1 MGSRGES
8 HLGAGSGERQP
19 LAGRL
24 PRTTNSSGRS
34 KSEPAQAR
42 EARDRRGHPVPLRGP
57 SVPAHETPA
66 SRRPLGGPGLLG
78 LLRGCRS
85 LPLGKQNLK
94 SEVMENFIRIEA
106 AAEPALLQ
114 PSPPCY
120 GSFSCRTRPRR
131 GLGSEVLLGRGHVF
145 LAVCGEG
152 SKPGPSPSPAYRNFA
167 AVIPDLCCS
176 KCASFPPRSGL
187 AGSRRLRLSPG
198 PRCGGCRGAGT
209 EGEGQRGDE
218 GTGHDC
224 RSSGSQRGGGRRGNN
239 DSGEEAGSTA
249 GKQEKLVV

>member
-1 MGSRGES
+1 M
-8 HLGAGSGERQP
+8 
-19 LAGRL
+19 
-24 PRTTNSSGRS
+24 
-34 KSEPAQAR
+34 
-42 EARDRRGHPVPLRGP
+42 PLRGP

-66 SRRPLGGPGLLG
+66 SRRPPCGPGLLG

-131 GLGSEVLLGRGHVF
+131 GLGSEAPLGRGHVF

-152 SKPGPSPSPAYRNFA
+152 SKPGPSPSPAYGNFA

-176 KCASFPPRSGL
+176 KCASFPQGR
-187 AGSRRLRLSPG
+187 GSRGLGACGSLPAPAAVDAEEPG
-198 PRCGGCRGAGT
+198 LKGKGRGEMRAPGT
-209 EGEGQRGDE
+209 TAAAQGRREAEEGEE
-218 GTGHDC
+218 IT
-224 RSSGSQRGGGRRGNN
+224 
-239 DSGEEAGSTA
+239 TA
-249 GKQEKLVV
+249 VRKRVQQLENKKN